1 MRFELSIQR
10 RGLTASIRVD
20 FSHIVRSCGMVK
32 RHGSNRISPLNL
44 DLRLAT
50 AAHSCTSGQGR
61 RLSFFSSLALL
72 PTSKDEMTHV
82 L

>member
-1 MRFELSIQR
+1 
-10 RGLTASIRVD
+10 
-20 FSHIVRSCGMVK
+20 MVK
-32 RHGSNRISPLNL
+32 RHSGNRGSPVNL

-72 PTSKDEMTHV
+72 PTSKDEMTHA